1 MLSKLQLKVNK
12 MVTFAELQ
20 QIASDVGHDI
30 DSEVVQFLNAA
41 EALFAS
47 RKDVAV
53 DPFKKG
59 FGQNDPV
66 NPVDGTPP
74 SALPAGADTSTTTG
88 GFGGNDPI
96 SPALAT
102 LANTTPAQTAVDAAP
117 AETAPAEPPVETA
130 PAEPPVETVEPPVET
145 VEAPVE
151 TAPAE
156 PPVEI
161 VEAPVETVEAPVET
175 GTVVDTNT

>member
-1 MLSKLQLKVNK
+1 

-20 QIASDVGHDI
+20 QIASDVGHDVE
-30 DSEVVQFLNAA
+30 SEVVQFLNAA

-59 FGQNDPV
+59 FGQNDPI

-117 AETAPAEPPVETA
+117 AETAPAETAPVVDA
-130 PAEPPVETVEPPVET
+130 PAEI
-145 VEAPVE
+145 APVVDAPVVD
-151 TAPAE
+151 APA
-156 PPVEI
+156 
-161 VEAPVETVEAPVET
+161 ET

>member
-1 MLSKLQLKVNK
+1 

-41 EALFAS
+41 EALFDS

-102 LANTTPAQTAVDAAP
+102 LANTTPAQTAVDATP
-117 AETAPAEPPVETA
+117 AETAPAETAPVETA

-151 TAPAE
+151 T
-156 PPVEI
+156 
-161 VEAPVETVEAPVET
+161 VEAPVETKVDAPVET

>member
-1 MLSKLQLKVNK
+1 

-74 SALPAGADTSTTTG
+74 SALPAGADTSATTG
-88 GFGGNDPI
+88 SFGGNDPV

-117 AETAPAEPPVETA
+117 AETAPVVDAPAETA
-130 PAEPPVETVEPPVET
+130 PVVDTPAETALVDDTPAEPPVET

-151 TAPAE
+151 TSPEVETKVDAE
-156 PPVEI
+156 P
-161 VEAPVETVEAPVET
+161 AET
-175 GTVVDTNT
+175 GTVTDTNT

>member
-1 MLSKLQLKVNK
+1 

-74 SALPAGADTSTTTG
+74 SALPAGADTSATTG
-88 GFGGNDPI
+88 SFGGNDPI

-102 LANTTPAQTAVDAAP
+102 LANTTPAQTEVDAAP

-130 PAEPPVETVEPPVET
+130 PEVETKVD
-145 VEAPVE
+145 
-151 TAPAE
+151 APA
-156 PPVEI
+156 
-161 VEAPVETVEAPVET
+161 ET

>member
-1 MLSKLQLKVNK
+1 
-12 MVTFAELQ
+12 MVTFSELQ
-20 QIASDVGHDI
+20 QIASDVGHDVE
-30 DSEVVQFLNAA
+30 SEVVQFLNAA

-117 AETAPAEPPVETA
+117 AETAPADTA
-130 PAEPPVETVEPPVET
+130 PAD
-145 VEAPVE
+145 
-151 TAPAE
+151 TAPADATPADATPE
-156 PPVEI
+156 VK
-161 VEAPVETVEAPVET
+161 T

>member
-1 MLSKLQLKVNK
+1 

-102 LANTTPAQTAVDAAP
+102 LANTTPAQTAVDATP
-117 AETAPAEPPVETA
+117 AETAPAETAPTDTAPTDTA
-130 PAEPPVETVEPPVET
+130 PAEPPVET

-151 TAPAE
+151 TAPE
-156 PPVEI
+156 
-161 VEAPVETVEAPVET
+161 VETKVDATPADT

>member
-1 MLSKLQLKVNK
+1 

-47 RKDVAV
+47 RKDVTV

-74 SALPAGADTSTTTG
+74 SALPAGADTSATTG
-88 GFGGNDPI
+88 SFGGNDPI

-102 LANTTPAQTAVDAAP
+102 LANTTPAQTEVDAAP
-117 AETAPAEPPVETA
+117 AETAPAETAPVVDAPAETA
-130 PAEPPVETVEPPVET
+130 PVVD
-145 VEAPVE
+145 
-151 TAPAE
+151 APA
-156 PPVEI
+156 
-161 VEAPVETVEAPVET
+161 ET

>member
-1 MLSKLQLKVNK
+1 

-102 LANTTPAQTAVDAAP
+102 LANTTPAQTAVDATPAETAP
-117 AETAPAEPPVETA
+117 AETAPA
-130 PAEPPVETVEPPVET
+130 EPPVET

-151 TAPAE
+151 TAPE
-156 PPVEI
+156 VET
-161 VEAPVETVEAPVET
+161 APVVDAPAETAPVVDAPAET

>member
-1 MLSKLQLKVNK
+1 

-74 SALPAGADTSTTTG
+74 SALPAGADTSATTG
-88 GFGGNDPI
+88 SFGGNDPI

-102 LANTTPAQTAVDAAP
+102 LANTTPAQTAVDATP
-117 AETAPAEPPVETA
+117 AETAPAETAPVETA

-151 TAPAE
+151 T
-156 PPVEI
+156 
-161 VEAPVETVEAPVET
+161 VEAPVETKVDAPVET

>member
-1 MLSKLQLKVNK
+1 

-102 LANTTPAQTAVDAAP
+102 LANTTPAQTAVDATP
-117 AETAPAEPPVETA
+117 AETAPAEPPVET
-130 PAEPPVETVEPPVET
+130 
-145 VEAPVE
+145 
-151 TAPAE
+151 
-156 PPVEI
+156 

-175 GTVVDTNT
+175 VEAPVETSPAEPPVEIGTVTDTNT

>member
-1 MLSKLQLKVNK
+1 MLSQLKLKVNK

-102 LANTTPAQTAVDAAP
+102 LANTTPAQTAVDATP
-117 AETAPAEPPVETA
+117 AETAPAETAPTDTAPTDTA
-130 PAEPPVETVEPPVET
+130 PAEPPVET

-151 TAPAE
+151 TAPE
-156 PPVEI
+156 
-161 VEAPVETVEAPVET
+161 VETKVDATPADT

>member
-1 MLSKLQLKVNK
+1 
-12 MVTFAELQ
+12 MVTFSELQ
-20 QIASDVGHDI
+20 QIASDVGHDVE
-30 DSEVVQFLNAA
+30 SEVVQFLNAA

-117 AETAPAEPPVETA
+117 AETAPADTA
-130 PAEPPVETVEPPVET
+130 PAD
-145 VEAPVE
+145 
-151 TAPAE
+151 TAPADT
-156 PPVEI
+156 
-161 VEAPVETVEAPVET
+161 APADTAPADATPADATPEVKT

>member
-1 MLSKLQLKVNK
+1 

-20 QIASDVGHDI
+20 QIASDVGHDVE
-30 DSEVVQFLNAA
+30 SEVVQFLNAA

-117 AETAPAEPPVETA
+117 AETAPADTA
-130 PAEPPVETVEPPVET
+130 PAD
-145 VEAPVE
+145 
-151 TAPAE
+151 TAPADATPADATPE
-156 PPVEI
+156 VK
-161 VEAPVETVEAPVET
+161 T

>member
-1 MLSKLQLKVNK
+1 
-12 MVTFAELQ
+12 MVTFSELQ
-20 QIASDVGHDI
+20 QIASDVGHDVE
-30 DSEVVQFLNAA
+30 SEVVQFLNAA

-102 LANTTPAQTAVDAAP
+102 LANTTPDQTAVDAAP
-117 AETAPAEPPVETA
+117 AETAPADTA
-130 PAEPPVETVEPPVET
+130 PAD
-145 VEAPVE
+145 
-151 TAPAE
+151 TAPADATPADATPE
-156 PPVEI
+156 VK
-161 VEAPVETVEAPVET
+161 T

>member
-1 MLSKLQLKVNK
+1 

-102 LANTTPAQTAVDAAP
+102 LANTTPAQTAVDATP
-117 AETAPAEPPVETA
+117 AETAPAETAPVETA
-130 PAEPPVETVEPPVET
+130 PAEPPVETVE
-145 VEAPVE
+145 APVE
-151 TAPAE
+151 TAPE
-156 PPVEI
+156 
-161 VEAPVETVEAPVET
+161 VETKVDATPADT

>member
-1 MLSKLQLKVNK
+1 
-12 MVTFAELQ
+12 MVTFSELQ
-20 QIASDVGHDI
+20 QIASDVGHDVE
-30 DSEVVQFLNAA
+30 SEVVQFLNAA

-102 LANTTPAQTAVDAAP
+102 LANTTPAQTAVDATP
-117 AETAPAEPPVETA
+117 AETAPVGDT
-130 PAEPPVETVEPPVET
+130 PAEPPVET

-151 TAPAE
+151 TAPE
-156 PPVEI
+156 
-161 VEAPVETVEAPVET
+161 VETKVDAPAET